1 MFILMKYSKVE
12 GSRTHTVSRRVGVF
26 RTRRSANKTMK
37 RLAER
42 EQRKSNPA
50 TFKVEHEVYFSTRVF
65 WEAVNKLCWDW
76 QNHRYAKLLAK
87 SKRIQRKLNNM
98 RSTRA

>member
-12 GSRTHTVSRRVGVF
+12 GPRTHTVTRRVGVF
-26 RTRRSANKTMK
+26 RTRRGANKAMK
-37 RLAER
+37 RLTKQ

-50 TFKVEHEVYFSTRVF
+50 TFTVEHEVYFSTRVF
-65 WEAVNKLCWDW
+65 WEAVNKLCWNW

-87 SKRIQRKLNNM
+87 SKRIQRRLNNM
-98 RSTRA
+98 RRTRA

>member
-12 GSRTHTVSRRVGVF
+12 GSRTHTVTRRVGVF
-26 RTRRSANKTMK
+26 RTRRGANKAMK
-37 RLAER
+37 RLAKQ

-65 WEAVNKLCWDW
+65 WEAVNRLYWNW

-98 RSTRA
+98 RRTRA